1 MYTVFMLIAVPA
13 LIIGWIAY
21 AIWMR
26 KVREEEKKQ
35 PKPQSQRLVKTKTE
49 IADWA
54 QKMAQYQP
62 PKPKKTYSD
71 EESESGKQDKPGKP
85 ERPT

>member
-1 MYTVFMLIAVPA
+1 MLIAVPA

-35 PKPQSQRLVKTKTE
+35 PKLQSQRLVKTKTE

-54 QKMAQYQP
+54 QKMAQFQP

-71 EESESGKQDKPGKP
+71 EESESGKKDKPGKP
-85 ERPT
+85 EQPT